1 MFAVVV
7 TTTERACWVATVTSR
22 ALSFLMTSA
31 SVLKVSRESTVMK
44 VLIFLQLTFM
54 LKNERLIVW
63 FVVDECAGITCSG
76 HGSCHVIDG
85 SATCVCWADRWSGS
99 NCEVEQCV
107 DVRVTCLNGGSCR
120 CATYIYLNLV

>member
-1 MFAVVV
+1 
-7 TTTERACWVATVTSR
+7 
-22 ALSFLMTSA
+22 
-31 SVLKVSRESTVMK
+31 MK
-44 VLIFLQLTFM
+44 VLIFLPPHPHVEEETYM
-54 LKNERLIVW
+54 IGW